1 MYRNMVDMNIFI
13 CIYAVKR
20 FRVVYNRNKTITSK
34 RLGYKQY
41 LTQPSNLLFTYK
53 YTSLLTTVT

>member
-1 MYRNMVDMNIFI
+1 MVDMKIFI

-41 LTQPSNLLFTYK
+41 LTQPSNLLSTYK